1 MNFSKRLSNSILTST
16 GFVLLLWCIQSA
28 EILFSLDM
36 HMFAV
41 YPQRL
46 SGTLGILTAPLIHG
60 SLQHL
65 FSNSLPLLI
74 LLTALIYGY
83 PKTRY
88 KVLVSV
94 WILSGVGVWL
104 FARESYHLGASGMT
118 HGIFFYLL
126 VVGILRRDK
135 SSIGIM
141 MIAFFMYG
149 GMTMSIFPR
158 EPGISFEYHLFG
170 GISGAL
176 AALMWFR
183 LDPKPEVKR
192 YPWEREST
200 DIDDPIIQDQWRD
213 NVEQLHSEDH
223 ELPKH
228 GFSSQVEQT
237 TRPEKVEQ
245 VEKPTEHPQRKKII
259 SISRR
264 D

>member
-1 MNFSKRLSNSILTST
+1 
-16 GFVLLLWCIQSA
+16 
-28 EILFSLDM
+28 
-36 HMFAV
+36 MFAV

-46 SGTLGILTAPLIHG
+46 SGALGVITAPLIHG

-88 KVLVSV
+88 KVLASV
-94 WILSGVGVWL
+94 WILSGIGVWL

-183 LDPKPEVKR
+183 LDPKPQVKR
-192 YPWEREST
+192 YTWERDGS
-200 DIDDPIIQDQWRD
+200 DMDDPIIQDQWRD
-213 NVEQLHSEDH
+213 DVEQSRQFESELTRH
-223 ELPKH
+223 T
-228 GFSSQVEQT
+228 FSIDVDGT
-237 TRPEKVEQ
+237 TE
-245 VEKPTEHPQRKKII
+245 VEKDKHANK
-259 SISRR
+259 
-264 D
+264 